1 MSDTAQALLTTAL
14 VLSTSVWVG
23 GYVAIAVVARTATT
37 TLDPDT
43 RVRFFRSLGR
53 SYFWVGTPA
62 LVIALACAA
71 VLLGDAGDDG
81 GLVVTGVTFAVILV
95 AAFAVAVDQARRM
108 TRLRQRLLSSPDEP
122 GLGDHVRRGAR
133 AAGLLRALLGILS
146 IALVVL
152 GSVIVTR

>member
-23 GYVAIAVVARTATT
+23 GYVAIAVVARTATA
-37 TLDPDT
+37 TLDTDT
-43 RVRFFRSLGR
+43 RVTFFRSLGR

-71 VLLGDAGDDG
+71 VLIGDDG
-81 GLVVTGVTFAVILV
+81 ADRGLIVAAVALAVILV
-95 AAFAVAVDQARRM
+95 VAFAVAVDQARRM
-108 TRLRQRLLSSPDEP
+108 TRLRRRLLTSPDEP
-122 GLGDHVRRGAR
+122 GLPDRVRRGAR
-133 AAGLLRALLGILS
+133 AAGLLRAALGVLS

-152 GSVIVTR
+152 GSVIATR